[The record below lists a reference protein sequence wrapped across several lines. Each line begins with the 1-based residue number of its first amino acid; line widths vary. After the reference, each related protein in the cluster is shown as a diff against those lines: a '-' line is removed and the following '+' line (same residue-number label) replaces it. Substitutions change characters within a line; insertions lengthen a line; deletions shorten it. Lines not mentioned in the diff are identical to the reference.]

1 LLFDASIKSIKFKT
15 KLNGNSEKVPRG
27 NVEKNPY
34 GLWNRSWIGVSENSP
49 DHQINGM
56 DYLFIRGQQVNWL
69 SMSYLME
76 ILEFN

>member
-1 LLFDASIKSIKFKT
+1 MLFDASIKSIKFKT

-56 DYLFIRGQQVNWL
+56 DYLLHKGSASKLIKYELSNGNIR
-69 SMSYLME
+69 
-76 ILEFN
+76 I